1 MRRVLSLF
9 AVLLLVMVLLC
20 NPVFAASNTY
30 DLDELA
36 LQVTIP
42 SGYSVITRDTPANDP
57 IFSALGTSKSAL
69 ISQFETSNI
78 YLNAISD
85 TYNEEVVV
93 TMMENSLS
101 NFSLLSDTALETLAS
116 ALVDQYVNYGINVS
130 KFEIYHHSQA
140 KFVKLYFTDTGKTVH
155 GLQYYTIY
163 DGKAMNFTMRSYE
176 GSLSTRQENAIK
188 SIVDSIKYDNAPPV
202 SEPDEDTDAFT
213 YKDSEGGVTFTVP
226 ANWKQEEFYKDREFI
241 DVKFVSTKEDGCV
254 MIYGSTDMW
263 SQMSTSDRV
272 GYTRADLNNSAFTK
286 ADIAEMYSTAAD
298 KITTVT
304 YNGVQYFK
312 GEPKYTTDTYGI
324 DLSVTMTQL
333 VYIEN
338 GWMYTFQFGGPSTHK
353 LYPDFES
360 LMKSVKYASA
370 SNGAGVG
377 SGNQNNSKNKGDTE
391 DNSGVIAVVV
401 LLAIAAVIVVAVVV
415 SRKKKSEEYYT
426 PTYTPTY
433 TPPAPQPPKPAEPT
447 IPCKNCGRALPLD
460 SAFCHVCGTKIS
472 KEDNAQ

>member
-1 MRRVLSLF
+1 MKRVRSLL
-9 AVLLLVMVLLC
+9 ATLLLVMVLLC
-20 NPVFAASNTY
+20 TPVFSASSTY

-42 SGYSVITRDTPANDP
+42 SGYSVITRDTPAGDP
-57 IFSALGTSKSAL
+57 IFSNLGTTKSA
-69 ISQFETSNI
+69 IVEQFESGNI

-140 KFVKLYFTDTGKTVH
+140 KFVRLYFTDTGKTVH

-176 GSLSTRQENAIK
+176 GSLSSRQENAIK
-188 SIVDSIKYDNAPPV
+188 SIVDSIEYDNAPPV
-202 SEPDEDTDAFT
+202 VEEGEDTDAFS
-213 YKDSEGGVTFTVP
+213 YKDNEGGVTFTVP
-226 ANWKQEEFYKDREFI
+226 ANWKQEEFFKNREFI
-241 DVKFVSTKEDGCV
+241 DVKFVSTKEDCCV

-263 SQMSTSDRV
+263 GQMSAADRV
-272 GYTRADLNNSAFTK
+272 GYKRSDINNSVFTK
-286 ADIAEMYSTAAD
+286 ADIAEMYSTTAD

-324 DLSVTMTQL
+324 DISATMTQL

-353 LYPDFES
+353 LYSDFES
-360 LMKSVKYASA
+360 LMKSVKYTSA
-370 SNGAGVG
+370 SNSAGVG
-377 SGNQNNSKNKGDTE
+377 FDNNPSNKNNGDTD
-391 DNSGVIAVVV
+391 DNSGIIAVVV
-401 LLAIAAVIVVAVVV
+401 LLAVAVVAAVAVIVF
-415 SRKKKSEEYYT
+415 RKKKSEEYYA
-426 PTYTPTY
+426 PTYAPS
-433 TPPAPQPPKPAEPT
+433 APQPPKPAEPT
-447 IPCKNCGRALPLD
+447 IPCRNCGRALPLD
-460 SAFCHVCGTKIS
+460 SAFCHVCGTKIE
-472 KEDNAQ
+472 KES

>member
-1 MRRVLSLF
+1 MKRVLSLLV
-9 AVLLLVMVLLC
+9 AMLLLMVLLC
-20 NPVFAASNTY
+20 NPVFAASSTY
-30 DLDELA
+30 DLDELE

-57 IFSALGTSKSAL
+57 IFSNLGTTKSAIL
-69 ISQFETSNI
+69 EQFKSGNI

-93 TMMENSLS
+93 TMMENSIS

-130 KFEIYHHSQA
+130 KYEIYHHSQA
-140 KFVKLYFTDTGKTVH
+140 KFVRLYFTDTGKTVH

-176 GSLSTRQENAIK
+176 GSLSSRQENAIK

-202 SEPDEDTDAFT
+202 AEEGEDTDAFT

-226 ANWKQEEFYKDREFI
+226 ANWKQEAFTKDREFI
-241 DVKFVSTKEDGCV
+241 DVKFASTKESGCV

-263 SQMSTSDRV
+263 GQMSAADRV
-272 GYTRADLNNSAFTK
+272 GYKRSDINNSVFTK
-286 ADIAEMYSTAAD
+286 ADIAAMYNTTAD

-353 LYPDFES
+353 LYSDFES
-360 LMKSVKYASA
+360 LMKSVKYTSA
-370 SNGAGVG
+370 SNNTGIS
-377 SGNQNNSKNKGDTE
+377 SGNQNNSKNNGNTD
-391 DNSGVIAVVV
+391 DNSSVVAVVV
-401 LLAIAAVIVVAVVV
+401 LLVIAAVIVVVIIV

-433 TPPAPQPPKPAEPT
+433 TPPVP
-447 IPCKNCGRALPLD
+447 
-460 SAFCHVCGTKIS
+460 
-472 KEDNAQ
+472 